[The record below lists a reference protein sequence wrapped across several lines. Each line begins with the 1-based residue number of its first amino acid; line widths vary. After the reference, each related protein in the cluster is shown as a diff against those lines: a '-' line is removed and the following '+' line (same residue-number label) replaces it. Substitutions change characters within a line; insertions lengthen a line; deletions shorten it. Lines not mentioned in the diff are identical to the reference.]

1 MNVVRWG
8 VIALTAALACS
19 AAVAQDAQSASA
31 TPAATAAASSTGPL
45 TGNAAEGQKKSYTCF
60 GCHGIPNY
68 NNVYPTYRV
77 PKLGGQHPEYI
88 VAALQEYKK
97 GARPHPTMHA
107 QASSMSDQ
115 DMADI
120 AAFLTQAPQLK

>member
-1 MNVVRWG
+1 MKSVRWATY
-8 VIALTAALACS
+8 ALAALSLCAVGAQADGDV
-19 AAVAQDAQSASA
+19 AAGKHKA
-31 TPAATAAASSTGPL
+31 
-45 TGNAAEGQKKSYTCF
+45 YTCF

-77 PKLGGQHPEYI
+77 PKLGGQNAQYI
-88 VAALQEYKK
+88 VSALQEYKS

-120 AAFLTQAPQLK
+120 AAYLSTAPAE